1 MARDT
6 DALLLRK
13 WGATSTLVETPE
25 AAGLDRAVGFP
36 ASFGIDMARMLSLWQ
51 QQMREVSAAFVELAE
66 TGILEWS
73 ADQRYP
79 HDPVSVV
86 TGSDGEIY
94 FSQAPSGGDDPT
106 EDPTTDTQQACW
118 RQLELTVSES
128 TTSQRGIIEQATD
141 AEATQGT
148 DTQRSV
154 NPAQV
159 KAAIDAAPRPLW
171 L

>member
-6 DALLLRK
+6 DALLVRK

-25 AAGLDRAVGFP
+25 DAGLDRAVGFP
-36 ASFGIDMARMLSLWQ
+36 ASYGVDMARMLELWQ
-51 QQMREVSAAFVELAE
+51 QQMREVTAAFVELAE

-73 ADQRYP
+73 ADQRYA

-94 FSQAPSGGDDPT
+94 FSQAPSGGDDPS
-106 EDPTTDTQQACW
+106 EDPTTDTEQACW
-118 RQLELTVSES
+118 RQLELTVPTS
-128 TTSQRGIIEQATD
+128 TMSRRGTIEQATNT
-141 AEATQGT
+141 EATTGT

>member
-1 MARDT
+1 
-6 DALLLRK
+6 
-13 WGATSTLVETPE
+13 
-25 AAGLDRAVGFP
+25 
-36 ASFGIDMARMLSLWQ
+36 
-51 QQMREVSAAFVELAE
+51 MREVSAAFVELAE

-94 FSQAPSGGDDPT
+94 FSQAPSGGDDPS
-106 EDPTTDTQQACW
+106 EDPTTDTEQARW
-118 RQLELTVSES
+118 RQLELTVPTS
-128 TTSQRGIIEQATD
+128 TRSRRGTIEQATNG
-141 AEATQGT
+141 EATQGT

>member
-1 MARDT
+1 M
-6 DALLLRK
+6 
-13 WGATSTLVETPE
+13 ETPE

-36 ASFGIDMARMLSLWQ
+36 ASYGVDMARMLSLWQ

-73 ADQRYP
+73 ADQRYA

-94 FSQAPSGGDDPT
+94 FSQAPSGGDDPS
-106 EDPTTDTQQACW
+106 EDPTTDTEQARW
-118 RQLELTVSES
+118 RQLELTVPDVYHVSARDHRTGDERRIRRPAP
-128 TTSQRGIIEQATD
+128 TTE
-141 AEATQGT
+141 
-148 DTQRSV
+148 RSV